1 MMLRRLLMGNHV
13 PAPLN
18 HQFDLTPFSHKT
30 SDDKPTEEEGS
41 KLNGKADSPEKTA
54 DKDDKDALGLKTSA
68 TNNGIAASSSP
79 KPSAG
84 KSATEDSEMS
94 GMDGAVEEGSTTEA
108 KPNNEQPDEPM
119 TTPKDAPESDSAPV
133 KDEAKDETNAKEKED
148 NSGLLSE
155 PVNTPMP
162 PSEPVGTPAK
172 EEKSAE
178 TTEAK
183 PAETSEAKPV
193 GISDDKPAKTSED
206 KPMET
211 SEEKPEET
219 TAEVPKVTPEK
230 APGDDPMDVDESSE
244 RPNASS
250 SGELGES
257 TQATAVSDAPALA
270 TPSKEDQPPQEPK
283 ATDTESQEKTQTPT
297 PQTESASS
305 ARPASPVKV
314 SRERE
319 EDPEEDEPLAKR
331 AKTNTKS
338 EAEDSIGVASG
349 LSPAPAS
356 ASANANLEGAIP
368 DDQSISSYQGRE
380 IRNQIARI
388 KKTKNGSNF
397 KWPVEKLWPD
407 IWTQYKEFVH
417 NPVDLSMF
425 EVKLRDNKYRNYG
438 ELKADIKLLYE
449 NSMAYNSDPHP
460 VTQAAMAVRNEL
472 FARLAEISKMSEPLK
487 EKSKYQALRHAEPRI
502 ATQPRRPSQ
511 SQPRAAPALSPKS
524 KPEPVATATSPVLS
538 NSAGAGGPAF
548 ALPPN
553 GVPQIRR
560 DSTRGDGD
568 RPKRP
573 INPPKNRDPV
583 YSSKPGLKKR
593 LEPEMKFYAEVLN
606 ELKKPKYFA
615 HNTYF
620 LAPVDPVAYNIPTYF
635 SVIKKPMDLGTMTN
649 KLERGEYRSGKEIE
663 KDVRQMVN
671 NTETFN
677 GLDSIVT
684 KSGQFLENLFKDEVT
699 KKDTWLA
706 KNYPPSAHSGGRSS
720 GSPEPAARDTE
731 DDTDDGPEEEDNESI
746 RNLQSRLGEEQDK
759 LTGMLGAKK
768 PDLTMIE
775 IQQNVVSLLQRKL
788 VEEKTKFGSEPKK
801 AKASKKKATNS
812 KPRPKPSVGN
822 ASMGHAKKPSSSN
835 VSHSKKPSGVQPK
848 KPAPKKR
855 AIGGLEKAVIA
866 DGINELDG
874 ALLNKAVE
882 IIKKDTNQ
890 KVSHARYQVG
900 KLIWRL
906 TGSFLLTRRMTTAN
920 LSWTSNS
927 CLRMPLANSTS

>member
-1 MMLRRLLMGNHV
+1 MD
-13 PAPLN
+13 
-18 HQFDLTPFSHKT
+18 QDT
-30 SDDKPTEEEGS
+30 STT
-41 KLNGKADSPEKTA
+41 NG
-54 DKDDKDALGLKTSA
+54 GV
-68 TNNGIAASSSP
+68 AAASSP
-79 KPSAG
+79 KPSAE

-108 KPNNEQPDEPM
+108 KPSNEQPDEPM
-119 TTPKDAPESDSAPV
+119 TTPKDAPESEPAP
-133 KDEAKDETNAKEKED
+133 AKDEDTKEADVKEKAD
-148 NSGLLSE
+148 NSVLPSE
-155 PVNTPMP
+155 STGTPMP
-162 PSEPVGTPAK
+162 PSESVGTPAK
-172 EEKSAE
+172 EDKPKGTTGDKPKE
-178 TTEAK
+178 TPE
-183 PAETSEAKPV
+183 E
-193 GISDDKPAKTSED
+193 KPAKASED
-206 KPMET
+206 KPTET
-211 SEEKPEET
+211 SEERPEEKPVDMSKDKPE
-219 TAEVPKVTPEK
+219 KG
-230 APGDDPMDVDESSE
+230 PGDDPMDVDESTD

-270 TPSKEDQPPQEPK
+270 TPSKEEQSPQEQK
-283 ATDTESQEKTQTPT
+283 ATPTEPQKKAQAPT
-297 PQTESASS
+297 PQTDSTSS
-305 ARPASPVKV
+305 ALPASPVKV
-314 SRERE
+314 PRERD

-331 AKTNTKS
+331 AKTNTQS
-338 EAEDSIGVASG
+338 EAAEDSIGVASG
-349 LSPAPAS
+349 LSPAPAGT
-356 ASANANLEGAIP
+356 SANTNLGNAIP
-368 DDQSISSYQGRE
+368 NDQSISPFQGRE

-397 KWPVEKLWPD
+397 KYPVEKLWPD
-407 IWTQYKEFVH
+407 IWTQYKEFVP

-425 EVKLRDNKYRNYG
+425 EVKLRDNKYMNYG
-438 ELKADIKLLYE
+438 ELKADIQRLHD
-449 NSMAYNSDPHP
+449 NSMAFNGDPHP
-460 VTQAAMAVRNEL
+460 VTQAAIAVRNEL
-472 FARLAEISKMSEPLK
+472 FARLAEISKMSEPSK

-524 KPEPVATATSPVLS
+524 KPEPAATATSPVLS

-606 ELKKPKYFA
+606 ELKKPRYLA

-620 LAPVDPVAYNIPTYF
+620 LAPVDPVAFNIPTYF
-635 SVIKKPMDLGTMTN
+635 SVIKKPMDLGTMTS

-671 NTETFN
+671 NTESFN

-684 KSGQFLENLFKDEVT
+684 KSGQYLENLFKEEVT
-699 KKDTWLA
+699 KKDAWLA
-706 KNYPPSAHSGGRSS
+706 KNCPPSAHSGGRSS
-720 GSPEPAARDTE
+720 GSPEPATRDSE
-731 DDTDDGPEEEDNESI
+731 DETDDGPEEEDNESI

-775 IQQNVVSLLQRKL
+775 IQQNVVSMLQRKL
-788 VEEKTKFGSEPKK
+788 VEEKTKFGNEPKK
-801 AKASKKKATNS
+801 AKASKKKATVS
-812 KPRPKPSVGN
+812 KPRPKPSVSS
-822 ASMGHAKKPSSSN
+822 ASMGHAKKPSAGN
-835 VSHSKKPSGVQPK
+835 VSHSKKPSGMQTK

-874 ALLNKAVE
+874 PLLNRAVE

-890 KVSHARYQVG
+890 KVSHSPYHLRGLTG
-900 KLIWRL
+900 KL
-906 TGSFLLTRRMTTAN
+906 TGSFLPTRRMTTAS

-927 CLRMPLANSTS
+927 CLRMPLVSSTS